1 MTGAG
6 PNDHHWLLDD
16 LPRGALELHLD
27 GFGVVRGAAPA
38 IAADSTVPGLV
49 GMQARAVLELQVDG
63 FEGLRGAQTLFSFL
77 ICELP
82 VVLFTGPH
90 HAEPSPLH
98 HLALWI
104 PVGDLGGEAH
114 ATALGTCAP
123 LGGLFNAVDT

>member
-16 LPRGALELHLD
+16 VPRGALELHLD

-49 GMQARAVLELQVDG
+49 GMQACAVLELQVDG

-77 ICELP
+77 RKKQGSDAQMVTLP
-82 VVLFTGPH
+82 PRTILGVWINLLVACPISIALYFFLTGH
-90 HAEPSPLH
+90 
-98 HLALWI
+98 
-104 PVGDLGGEAH
+104 
-114 ATALGTCAP
+114 
-123 LGGLFNAVDT
+123 